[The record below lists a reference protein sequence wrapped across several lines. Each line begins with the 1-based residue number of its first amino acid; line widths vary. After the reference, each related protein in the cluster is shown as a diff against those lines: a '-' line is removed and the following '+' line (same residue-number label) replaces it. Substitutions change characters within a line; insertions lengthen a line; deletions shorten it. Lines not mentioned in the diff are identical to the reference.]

1 MNAYDV
7 MCMLTI
13 NGVKMLESEDKIGS
27 IDIKK
32 LVDIIII
39 DLEDIKLKPLN
50 NIFSEIVYNI
60 KSNNVDTT
68 SLMVNKCKE
77 IIKKIYQIKNYCN

>member
-50 NIFSEIVYNI
+50 NIFSEIVYNV